1 MKTNDILFC
10 LAIALSL
17 VVGAGCLR
25 YGYQRGK
32 RDALAGLKPQRDTII
47 LRDTITRVKPIFVE
61 INGEIRTDTLWLH
74 DTLALPVP
82 IEQKVYADSDYR
94 AVVSGW
100 HASLDTISVYPK
112 TMVIMETT
120 QVPVPAP
127 PKRWGLGIAAGYGA
141 SKDGLS
147 PYIGV
152 GISYSILQW

>member
-1 MKTNDILFC
+1 MKTNDILFY
-10 LAIALSL
+10 LAIALSI
-17 VVGAGCLR
+17 VVGAACLR

-47 LRDTITRVKPIFVE
+47 LREVITRPNPKPAEIKPDIRHDTIRL
-61 INGEIRTDTLWLH
+61 RDTIPV
-74 DTLALPVP
+74 PVP

-112 TMVIMETT
+112 TMVITEIT
-120 QVPVPAP
+120 PVEIPAP

-147 PYIGV
+147 PYVGV

>member
-1 MKTNDILFC
+1 MKTNDIL
-10 LAIALSL
+10 LIIAVLLSL
-17 VVGAGCLR
+17 VVGAACLR

-112 TMVIMETT
+112 TIVITEIT
-120 QVPVPAP
+120 PVEIPAP

>member
-1 MKTNDILFC
+1 MKTNDIL
-10 LAIALSL
+10 LIIAVLLSL
-17 VVGAGCLR
+17 VVGAACLR

-32 RDALAGLKPQRDTII
+32 RDALEGLKPQRDTII

-112 TMVIMETT
+112 TMVITEIT
-120 QVPVPAP
+120 PVEIPP

>member
-10 LAIALSL
+10 LAIALSI
-17 VVGAGCLR
+17 VVGAACLR

-112 TMVIMETT
+112 TIVITEIT
-120 QVPVPAP
+120 PVEIPAA

>member
-94 AVVSGW
+94 AIVSGW
-100 HASLDTISVYPK
+100 HASLDTISVYPR
-112 TMVIMETT
+112 TMVITETT
-120 QVPVPAP
+120 QVPVPVP

>member
-1 MKTNDILFC
+1 MKTSDIL
-10 LAIALSL
+10 LLIALGISIC
-17 VVGAGCLR
+17 AGVCAYR
-25 YGYQRGK
+25 YGYQRGGK
-32 RDALAGLKPQRDTII
+32 DALAGLKPQRDTII
-47 LRDTITRVKPIFVE
+47 LRDTITRPNPKPAGIKPD
-61 INGEIRTDTLWLH
+61 IRH
-74 DTLALPVP
+74 DTIRLRDTIPVPVP

-112 TMVIMETT
+112 TMVITKT
-120 QVPVPAP
+120 IPVQIPAP
-127 PKRWGLGIAAGYGA
+127 PKRWGLGVSAGYGA